1 MNFVS
6 ENKKETKGTKKYSA
20 ALYYHTSTQK
30 LHVMLFFRNL
40 TTLDKNNLDRISNR
54 MI

>member
-6 ENKKETKGTKKYSA
+6 EHKKETKGTKKYSA

-30 LHVMLFFRNL
+30 LHVMLFFHIL
-40 TTLDKNNLDRISNR
+40 TTLDKNNLDRIPNR

>member
-6 ENKKETKGTKKYSA
+6 EHKKETKGTKKYTA

-30 LHVMLFFRNL
+30 LHVMPFFHIL

>member
-6 ENKKETKGTKKYSA
+6 EHKIEAKGTKKYSA

-30 LHVMLFFRNL
+30 LHVMLFFHIL
-40 TTLDKNNLDRISNR
+40 TTLDKNNFYRISNR